1 MNQLAVTLWAGS
13 VVWCWYNAQMGLALI
28 LGAYL
33 LLYVVWA
40 IKIDWQNKK
49 ALNGESF
56 GEHTR

>member
-13 VVWCWYNAQMGLALI
+13 VVWCWYNNQIGLALI

-33 LLYVVWA
+33 LLYVAWA

>member
-13 VVWCWYNAQMGLALI
+13 VVWCWYNYQIGLALI

-40 IKIDWQNKK
+40 IKIDWQDKK

>member
-1 MNQLAVTLWAGS
+1 MNQLAVTLWASS
-13 VVWCWYNAQMGLALI
+13 VVWCWYNNQIGLALI